1 MTPLCVIGNI
11 SVDHSHYPDG
21 RHHQRLG
28 GAAWHIATAAADAG
42 RLAHPVAVIGDDLSP
57 LPTRAGLDLSAV
69 HTAPGSSATF
79 RLSYDQH
86 DQLTGLD
93 AQQGVATERL
103 TGHAQDHLAACTAD
117 LIHICCRTPLDAP
130 GLLTQALSRPFV
142 SVDFITSSIA
152 SLLPAVLPWLPDTGA
167 IFTST
172 DEHRL
177 ITRMCDT
184 SRLPLIVVTDGPRPA
199 RVYRHGTLTASQTP
213 PPTTAVEVSG
223 AGDTVTGTFLAHH
236 ARGASDAAALH
247 AAITAAS
254 AHITRLRP

>member
-1 MTPLCVIGNI
+1 MTPLCVIGNL
-11 SVDHSHYPDG
+11 SVDHSYYPDG

-42 RLAHPVAVIGDDLSP
+42 QLAHPVAVIGDDLSP
-57 LPTRAGLDLSAV
+57 LPTRTGLDLGAV
-69 HTAPGSSATF
+69 HTTSGTSATF
-79 RLSYDQH
+79 HLTYDEH

-93 AQQGVATERL
+93 ADHGVAMDHL
-103 TGHAQDHLAACTAD
+103 TRHAQDHLATCTAD
-117 LIHICCRTPLDAP
+117 LIHICCRTPLDASR
-130 GLLTQALSRPFV
+130 LLPQALSRPFV
-142 SVDFITSSIA
+142 SIDFITSSID
-152 SLLPAVLPWLPDTGA
+152 SLLPAVLPWLSDTGA

-177 ITRMCDT
+177 IARMCDIN
-184 SRLPLIVVTDGPRPA
+184 RVPLIVVTNGPRPA

-213 PPTTAVEVSG
+213 PPIAAVEVSG
-223 AGDTVTGTFLAHH
+223 AGDTITGTFLAHH
-236 ARGASDAAALH
+236 AHGGSDTAALH